1 MEETRPHPPI
11 TPLLHSS
18 NPPPYP
24 QTSLDNKVP
33 GHDLIWMSNQ
43 ARLSYAVLAL
53 TLVLVGVLQLGAPF
67 LALLFSYFVLTKLA
81 RFIPNKWVTLGIFIV
96 VVAGLVYAAAHFSRA
111 AINALPKIADNS
123 IPSAIAWAEA
133 HDLNLPFTDFEGMK
147 AHAMT
152 TIKDQA
158 RYLGDFANFARHAS
172 TTFVFMIV
180 AIVCAV
186 SLFFN
191 SQLDLGRGSHKVRN
205 NLYSIF
211 CDEISARFTAFYR
224 SFATVIGAQM
234 TISAI
239 NTGLTAIFVFVIGLP
254 YAPVVIGLTF
264 LCGLFPIVGNI
275 VSNTVIVFI
284 GFLVSAK
291 VAIVALIFLIV
302 VHKLEYF
309 LNSKIIGARIRN
321 PIWLTLIGLII
332 GEKLMGV
339 PGMIL
344 SPVVLN
350 YLRVEMSKI
359 EVATVPAAAGEPALE
374 RIEPGGKRIT

>member
-1 MEETRPHPPI
+1 MMTTQTR
-11 TPLLHSS
+11 
-18 NPPPYP
+18 
-24 QTSLDNKVP
+24 
-33 GHDLIWMSNQ
+33 W
-43 ARLSYAVLAL
+43 SYVVLAI
-53 TLVLVGVLQLGAPF
+53 TLVLIGFLQLGAPF
-67 LALLFSYFVLTKLA
+67 LALLFSYLVLTKLG
-81 RFIPNKWVTLGIFIV
+81 RFIPNKWATLAIFIL
-96 VVAGLVYAAAHFSRA
+96 VVAGIGYAAGHFARA

-172 TTFVFMIV
+172 TTFVFIII

-191 SQLDLGRGSHKVRN
+191 GRLDLSSDSTKGRN
-205 NLYSIF
+205 NLYSLY
-211 CDEISARFTAFYR
+211 CDEITARFSEFYR
-224 SFATVIGAQM
+224 SFAMVMGAQM

-239 NTGLTAIFVFVIGLP
+239 NTVLTAIFVFAIGLP
-254 YAPVVIGLTF
+254 YAPVVVGLTF
-264 LCGLFPIVGNI
+264 LCGLFPIVGNV

-284 GFLVSAK
+284 GFLVSPKMAL
-291 VAIVALIFLIV
+291 IALIFLIV
-302 VHKLEYF
+302 IHKLEYF

-339 PGMIL
+339 PGMVL

-350 YLRVEMSKI
+350 YIRVEMSKI
-359 EVATVPAAAGEPALE
+359 EVKSQAARLPRPAGPRPESVVPAEHSA
-374 RIEPGGKRIT
+374 IV

>member
-1 MEETRPHPPI
+1 MTKQTRWSYV
-11 TPLLHSS
+11 LLA
-18 NPPPYP
+18 
-24 QTSLDNKVP
+24 
-33 GHDLIWMSNQ
+33 I
-43 ARLSYAVLAL
+43 
-53 TLVLVGVLQLGAPF
+53 TLVLVGLLQLGAPF
-67 LALLFSYFVLTKLA
+67 LALLFSYFVLSKLG
-81 RFIPNKWVTLGIFIV
+81 RFIPNKWVTLAIFIL
-96 VVAGLVYAAAHFSRA
+96 VVAAIGWTAKHFIGA

-123 IPSAIAWAEA
+123 IPSAIAWAEE
-133 HDLNLPFTDFEGMK
+133 HDLSLPFTDLKGLK

-172 TTFVFMIV
+172 TTFVFIII

-191 SQLDLGRGSHKVRN
+191 NRLDLFRESHKVRN
-205 NLYSIF
+205 NLYSVY
-211 CDEISARFTAFYR
+211 CDEITARFSDFYH
-224 SFATVIGAQM
+224 SFSTVIGAQM

-239 NTGLTAIFVFVIGLP
+239 NTVLTAIFVFFVGLP
-254 YAPVVIGLTF
+254 YGPVVVGLTF
-264 LCGLFPIVGNI
+264 LCGLFPIVGNV

-291 VAIVALIFLIV
+291 VAFIALIFLIV
-302 VHKLEYF
+302 IHKLEYF
-309 LNSKIIGARIRN
+309 LNSKIIGSRIRN

-359 EVATVPAAAGEPALE
+359 ECGSPVPQSGQPANGRVE
-374 RIEPGGKRIT
+374 RIESAS

>member
-1 MEETRPHPPI
+1 MT
-11 TPLLHSS
+11 
-18 NPPPYP
+18 
-24 QTSLDNKVP
+24 K
-33 GHDLIWMSNQ
+33 Q
-43 ARLSYAVLAL
+43 ARWSYVVLAI
-53 TLVLVGVLQLGAPF
+53 TLVLVGLLQLGAPF
-67 LALLFSYFVLTKLA
+67 LALLFSYFVLSKLG
-81 RFIPNKWVTLGIFIV
+81 RFIPNKWLTLAIFIL
-96 VVAGLVYAAAHFSRA
+96 VVAAIGYTAVHFIRA
-111 AINALPKIADNS
+111 AITALPKIADNS
-123 IPSAIAWAEA
+123 IPSAIAWAEE
-133 HDLNLPFTDFEGMK
+133 HNLSLPFTDFQGFK

-172 TTFVFMIV
+172 TTIVFLII

-186 SLFFN
+186 SIFFN
-191 SQLDLGRGSHKVRN
+191 GQLDLFPESHKVRD
-205 NLYSIF
+205 NLYSVY
-211 CDEISARFTAFYR
+211 CREISQRFTDFYR
-224 SFATVIGAQM
+224 SFSTVIGAQM

-239 NTGLTAIFVFVIGLP
+239 NTVLTAIFVFAVGLP

-264 LCGLFPIVGNI
+264 LCGLFPIVGNV
-275 VSNTVIVFI
+275 VSNTVIVFVA
-284 GFLVSAK
+284 FLVSGK
-291 VAIVALIFLIV
+291 LAIMALIFLVV

-309 LNSKIIGARIRN
+309 LNSKIIGSRIRN

-359 EVATVPAAAGEPALE
+359 EVAVIPARAGEPAVE

>member
-1 MEETRPHPPI
+1 MT
-11 TPLLHSS
+11 
-18 NPPPYP
+18 NP
-24 QTSLDNKVP
+24 
-33 GHDLIWMSNQ
+33 
-43 ARLSYAVLAL
+43 ARLSYAVLAA
-53 TLVLVGVLQLGAPF
+53 TLILVGLLQLGAPL
-67 LALLFSYFVLTKLA
+67 LALLFSYFVLTNLG
-81 RFIPNKWVTLGIFIV
+81 RFIPNKWITLAIFILI
-96 VVAGLVYAAAHFSRA
+96 VAAIGYTAGHFIRA
-111 AINALPKIADNS
+111 AISALPKIADNS
-123 IPSAIAWAEA
+123 IPSAIAWAEE
-133 HDLNLPFTDFEGMK
+133 HDLNLPFTDFEGLK

-172 TTFVFMIV
+172 TTFVFIII

-191 SQLDLGRGSHKVRN
+191 SRLDLFRESHKVPN
-205 NLYSIF
+205 NLYSVF
-211 CDEISARFTAFYR
+211 CDEITARFGEFYR
-224 SFATVIGAQM
+224 SFSTVIGAQM

-239 NTGLTAIFVFVIGLP
+239 NTVLTAIFVLVVHLP
-254 YAPVVIGLTF
+254 YGWVVVGLTF

-291 VAIVALIFLIV
+291 VAIGALVFLVV

-359 EVATVPAAAGEPALE
+359 EVTAKEARAGQRAVD
-374 RIEPGGKRIT
+374 RIDRPS